1 MPPNPERRTQIL
13 DVAIDI
19 LADIGIGGVTH
30 RQVDT
35 RAGLPAGTTSNYFRT
50 RLALLEAVT
59 ARVADLHWQR
69 VAVLQSLVG
78 QPQSRDGVKALMAR
92 MITDPDE
99 QARRRNIARFE
110 LFLEGTR
117 RPELRPALNDIQAAA
132 VKSASLILE
141 AAGFDP
147 STEQMGE
154 LSRLL
159 HGLAF
164 STMTFSPEQPG
175 AEDPAGLVDRL
186 LRSVLPRKRE
196 VPPGSPEIS
205 SAP

>member
-1 MPPNPERRTQIL
+1 MPPNPQRRHQIL
-13 DVAIDI
+13 GVAIDI
-19 LADIGIGGVTH
+19 LADTGIGGVTH

-35 RAGLPAGTTSNYFRT
+35 RAGLPPGTTSNYFRT

-59 ARVADLHWQR
+59 AYVADLHWQR
-69 VAVLQSLVG
+69 VAVLQAVVR
-78 QPQSRDGVKALMAR
+78 QPQSREGVRALMTR

-99 QARRRNIARFE
+99 HSQRRNIARWE

-141 AAGFDP
+141 AAGFEP

-159 HGLAF
+159 NGLAF
-164 STMTFSPEQPG
+164 SNLTFSPELPG
-175 AEDPAGLVDRL
+175 AEDPADLIDRI
-186 LRSVLPRKRE
+186 LRAVLD
-196 VPPGSPEIS
+196 
-205 SAP
+205 

>member
-1 MPPNPERRTQIL
+1 MPANPERRTLIL
-13 DVAIDI
+13 DAAIDI
-19 LADIGIGGVTH
+19 LADTGIGGVTH

-35 RAGLPAGTTSNYFRT
+35 RAGVPPGTTSNYFRT

-59 ARVADLHWQR
+59 AHVADMHWQR

-78 QPQSRDGVKALMAR
+78 QPQSRDGVKALMTG
-92 MITDPDE
+92 MITDPDVHS
-99 QARRRNIARFE
+99 QRRNIARWE

-117 RPELRPALNDIQAAA
+117 RPELRAALNDIQAAA

-147 STEQMGE
+147 SADQMGE

-159 HGLAF
+159 NGLAF
-164 STMTFSPEQPG
+164 SNTTFSADQPG
-175 AEDPAGLVDRL
+175 ADDPAGLIDRI
-186 LRSVLPRKRE
+186 LRVVL
-196 VPPGSPEIS
+196 G
-205 SAP
+205 

>member
-1 MPPNPERRTQIL
+1 MPSNPERRTQIL
-13 DVAIDI
+13 DTAIDI
-19 LADIGIGGVTH
+19 LADTGIGGVTH

-35 RAGLPAGTTSNYFRT
+35 RAGLPPGTTSNYFRT

-59 ARVADLHWQR
+59 AYVADLHWQR
-69 VAVLQSLVG
+69 VALLQSLVG
-78 QPQSRDGVKALMAR
+78 QPQSREGVKALMTR

-99 QARRRNIARFE
+99 GSQRRNIARWE

-117 RPELRPALNDIQAAA
+117 RPELRPALNEIQSAA

-141 AAGFDP
+141 AGGFTP

-159 HGLAF
+159 NGLAL
-164 STMTFSPEQPG
+164 SNLTFSSEQPG
-175 AEDPAGLVDRL
+175 TEDPAGLIDRL
-186 LRSVLPRKRE
+186 LRAVL
-196 VPPGSPEIS
+196 G
-205 SAP
+205 

>member
-13 DVAIDI
+13 DAAIDI
-19 LADIGIGGVTH
+19 LADTGVGGVTH

-35 RAGLPAGTTSNYFRT
+35 RTGLPAGTTSNYFRT

-69 VAVLQSLVG
+69 VAVLQEMIG
-78 QPQSRDGVKALMAR
+78 RPQTRDGVKALMAR
-92 MITDPDE
+92 MITDSGPTAGSAGGDE

-175 AEDPAGLVDRL
+175 AENPAGLIDRL
-186 LRSVLPRKRE
+186 LRSVL
-196 VPPGSPEIS
+196 G
-205 SAP
+205 

>member
-1 MPPNPERRTQIL
+1 MPPNPQRRHQIL
-13 DVAIDI
+13 GVAIDI
-19 LADIGIGGVTH
+19 LADTGIGGVTH

-35 RAGLPAGTTSNYFRT
+35 RAGLPPGTTSNYFRT

-59 ARVADLHWQR
+59 AYVADLHWQR
-69 VAVLQSLVG
+69 VAVLQAVVG
-78 QPQSRDGVKALMAR
+78 QPQSREGVRALMTR

-99 QARRRNIARFE
+99 HSQRRNIARWE

-141 AAGFDP
+141 AAGFEP

-159 HGLAF
+159 NGLAF
-164 STMTFSPEQPG
+164 SNLTFSPELPG
-175 AEDPAGLVDRL
+175 AEDPADLIDRI
-186 LRSVLPRKRE
+186 LRAVLD
-196 VPPGSPEIS
+196 
-205 SAP
+205 

>member
-1 MPPNPERRTQIL
+1 MPANPERRTQIL
-13 DVAIDI
+13 DAAIEI
-19 LADIGIGGVTH
+19 LADTGIGGVTH

-35 RAGLPAGTTSNYFRT
+35 RAGLPSGTTSNYFRT

-59 ARVADLHWQR
+59 AYVADLHWQR
-69 VAVLQSLVG
+69 VAVLQALTD
-78 QPQSRDGVKALMAR
+78 QPQSPEGVKALMTR

-99 QARRRNIARFE
+99 GSQRRNIARWE

-141 AAGFDP
+141 AAGFEP
-147 STEQMGE
+147 SVEQMGE

-159 HGLAF
+159 NGLAF
-164 STMTFSPEQPG
+164 SNTSFTDEQPG
-175 AEDPAGLVDRL
+175 TEDPAGFIDRI
-186 LRSVLPRKRE
+186 LRAVL
-196 VPPGSPEIS
+196 G
-205 SAP
+205 

>member
-1 MPPNPERRTQIL
+1 MPANPGRRTQIL
-13 DVAIDI
+13 DAAIDI
-19 LADIGIGGVTH
+19 LADTGIGGVTH

-35 RAGLPAGTTSNYFRT
+35 RAGVPPGTTSNYFRT

-59 ARVADLHWQR
+59 AHVADMHWQR

-78 QPQSRDGVKALMAR
+78 QPQSRDGVKVLMTR

-99 QARRRNIARFE
+99 HSQRRNIARWE

-147 STEQMGE
+147 SADQMGE

-159 HGLAF
+159 NGLAF
-164 STMTFSPEQPG
+164 SNTTFSPEQPG
-175 AEDPAGLVDRL
+175 AEDPAGLIDRI
-186 LRSVLPRKRE
+186 LRVVL
-196 VPPGSPEIS
+196 G
-205 SAP
+205 

>member
-1 MPPNPERRTQIL
+1 MPPNPERRNQIL
-13 DVAIDI
+13 DAAIDI
-19 LADIGIGGVTH
+19 LADTGVGGVTH

-35 RAGLPAGTTSNYFRT
+35 RAGLPPGTTSNYFRT

-59 ARVADLHWQR
+59 AYVADLHWQR
-69 VAVLQSLVG
+69 VATLQSLVG
-78 QPQSRDGVKALMAR
+78 QTQSREGVRALMTR

-99 QARRRNIARFE
+99 GSQRRNIARWE

-117 RPELRPALNDIQAAA
+117 RPELALALNEIQSAA

-159 HGLAF
+159 NGLAF
-164 STMTFSPEQPG
+164 SNMTFSPEQPG
-175 AEDPAGLVDRL
+175 AEDPAALIDRI
-186 LRSVLPRKRE
+186 LRTVL
-196 VPPGSPEIS
+196 G
-205 SAP
+205 